1 MNRQL
6 QEHNE
11 FNYST
16 DAEWDKEDARIRG
29 EQNQDSPWVLTDR
42 DVWHV
47 NPYWGKY
54 DDNGQ
59 PLMKD
64 GTRCRHPEDYDDE
77 EPPIGWTE

>member
-1 MNRQL
+1 MNRAVRRDITNLIIQL
-6 QEHNE
+6 
-11 FNYST
+11 

-29 EQNQDSPWVLTDR
+29 EQNQDSPWISTDR

-64 GTRCRHPEDYDDE
+64 DTRCRHPED
-77 EPPIGWTE
+77 

>member
-6 QEHNE
+6 EEHNE

-29 EQNQDSPWVLTDR
+29 EQNQQSPWICSDR
-42 DVWHV
+42 DVWYV

-54 DDNGQ
+54 DANGQ
-59 PLMKD
+59 PLQED
-64 GTRCRHPEDYDDE
+64 GTRCRHPEDYDE
-77 EPPIGWTE
+77 ETSIGWTE

>member
-6 QEHNE
+6 EEHNE

-29 EQNQDSPWVLTDR
+29 EQNPDYPWISTDR

-54 DDNGQ
+54 DKWGN
-59 PLMKD
+59 PLQKEYPYKN
-64 GTRCRHPEDYDDE
+64 CPHPEDWHGDE
-77 EPPIGWTE
+77 

>member
-29 EQNQDSPWVLTDR
+29 EQNQDSPWICSDR

>member
-6 QEHNE
+6 EEHNE

-16 DAEWDKEDARIRG
+16 DAEWDREDARIRG
-29 EQNQDSPWVLTDR
+29 EQNQDSPWVLSDR

-64 GTRCRHPEDYDDE
+64 GTRCRHPEDYDE